1 MADSQK
7 TVYIDEKTG
16 KDDSN
21 ATGSESSPYQSL
33 PFAYVQTEG
42 TANYQVR
49 KYEEGKEAEWT
60 APSKAGM
67 KKAVGA
73 LQVANKKKAKEQ
85 ELAIRQAKEQE
96 ARDKVLEEAKK
107 IVITMDETL
116 PEAKKIQLDYQGS
129 DIKLHKEGSEEKGTR
144 VRVLARAQHI
154 RKQKENMFV
163 VLRDGYGKMQC
174 VFTGPLAKTYDALTL
189 QQETSMEVF
198 GELYEVPAG
207 ASAPLNRELRVD
219 YYKIEPHWK
228 APGGDDAISTRV
240 APDADAQTKLDMR
253 HLLLRGD
260 TSSSILLVR
269 DAVEFA
275 FISTFRELRMRK
287 VSPPALVQTQ
297 VEGGATLFKFDYYWY
312 TDQRRYGSSLHGG
325 YGLGLERFLAWLCNQ
340 WTVRD
345 TCLYPRF
352 MGRCK
357 P

>member
-1 MADSQK
+1 MS
-7 TVYIDEKTG
+7 T
-16 KDDSN
+16 
-21 ATGSESSPYQSL
+21 
-33 PFAYVQTEG
+33 
-42 TANYQVR
+42 
-49 KYEEGKEAEWT
+49 
-60 APSKAGM
+60 
-67 KKAVGA
+67 
-73 LQVANKKKAKEQ
+73 
-85 ELAIRQAKEQE
+85 
-96 ARDKVLEEAKK
+96 
-107 IVITMDETL
+107 
-116 PEAKKIQLDYQGS
+116 
-129 DIKLHKEGSEEKGTR
+129 
-144 VRVLARAQHI
+144 ARAQHI

-297 VEGGATLFKFDYYWY
+297 V
-312 TDQRRYGSSLHGG
+312 RSL
-325 YGLGLERFLAWLCNQ
+325 LS
-340 WTVRD
+340 
-345 TCLYPRF
+345 
-352 MGRCK
+352 
-357 P
+357 